1 VKKII
6 VWFAGLS
13 SLLVITVMIARA
25 WGWAGHIIVNR
36 NATIHLPDAMQLFKQ
51 DSDFFDQHSGDA
63 DLRINYND
71 TSFYAEWP
79 KHYFAIDDHVVNIR
93 TEPHNLDSLIRKY
106 GWNNVKQD
114 GIIPWAT
121 VWALDSLTSQLARGD
136 MSKAELTAS
145 DLGHYVADGHQPLRC
160 TVNNNGQF
168 TGNSG
173 INFRYEFEMMRR
185 NSTSFVIVRDSVR
198 YIASPIDFI
207 FDYFYHSY
215 SLIDSV
221 LASDNYAKT
230 ASGWDGNGSPP
241 SSYYDALWEK
251 SNRFTRD
258 QMQRASVALANLW
271 YTAWVNAGLLNGI
284 EENAHGLAGRFSLK
298 QNYPNPFNP
307 VTNFQFTIHNL
318 QFVSLKVFDVLGNE
332 VATLVNGAKPPGSYE
347 AKWDASDMASGVYL
361 YRLQAG
367 TFSQTKKM
375 LLLR

>member
-1 VKKII
+1 
-6 VWFAGLS
+6 
-13 SLLVITVMIARA
+13 MIARA